1 MSEKDLTELTE
12 KPVITPAQAER
23 MLRLHLAIEKASK
36 ELDALKDLVKD
47 AFPEDGTVVIGST
60 ALKLSSTNRLNA
72 TKASKD
78 FPVTEFPDM
87 WEPKFIGLKAIP
99 ENKRPDYTSTSRSL
113 SISEVKVS

>member
-36 ELDALKDLVKD
+36 ELDVLKDLVKD
-47 AFPEDGTVVIGST
+47 AFPEDGLVVIGKT
-60 ALKLSSTNRLNA
+60 ALKLSHSNRLDA
-72 TKASKD
+72 TKAAKGFPKSK
-78 FPVTEFPDM
+78 FPEM
-87 WEPKFIGLKAIP
+87 WEPKFIGLKVIP
-99 ENKRPDYTSTSRSL
+99 ENEREQYTTSSRTL